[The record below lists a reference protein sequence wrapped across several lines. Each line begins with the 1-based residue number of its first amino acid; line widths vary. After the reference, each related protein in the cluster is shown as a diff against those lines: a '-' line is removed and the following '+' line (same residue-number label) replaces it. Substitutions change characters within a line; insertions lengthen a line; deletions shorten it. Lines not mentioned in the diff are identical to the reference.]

1 MNNNNDFGYLMVIYL
16 DIYVSIYLD
25 ILYQC

>member
-1 MNNNNDFGYLMVIYL
+1 MNNNNDFDYLMVIYL

>member
-25 ILYQC
+25 ILYQW

>member
-16 DIYVSIYLD
+16 DIYVSIYMD